1 MCLCFR
7 RIQDPSYRKWWRD
20 LEVNGILRIA
30 LVDHVFSKFIDKGLR
45 KQDILDMMELHG
57 LIAKFSIATDENQD
71 EQRYFVPT
79 QLRSS
84 PSALCEIKP
93 SGCDP
98 CPLVLHFLDGFV
110 PHGLFPQL
118 VSKFIHWCSENGSK
132 KSPQLF
138 NNGARFFITKQIIF
152 TLILICRKRFI
163 KIVLTTDPSSCKS
176 LSMNASNKMA
186 IEVRNFIERTLDGF
200 SRDLCWLINLRYE
213 LSVVCTHCLQSMCSL
228 HRVMSCCQ
236 DDCLHLLRVCP
247 GEKLICEEKCSREV
261 TVKVPGLEMWFEIR
275 HTQVNIYAF
284 LFKSKCWDDELE
296 LVMPLLTSRYSMN
309 QFIQRMFF
317 KD

>member
-71 EQRYFVPT
+71 ELRYFVPT

-118 VSKFIHWCSENGSK
+118 VSKFIHWCSENGLK
-132 KSPQLF
+132 ETPQLF
-138 NNGARFFITKQIIF
+138 NNGARLFIGKQITF
-152 TLILICRKRFI
+152 ALILICRKRFI
-163 KIVLTTDPSSCKS
+163 KIVLKTRNPSSTKS

-186 IEVRNFIERTLDGF
+186 IEVRIFIERTLYGF
-200 SRDLCWLINLRYE
+200 SCDLSWLSNLRCE
-213 LSVVCTHCLQSMCSL
+213 LSVVCTYCFECTRYL
-228 HRVMSCCQ
+228 HKKTSCDQ
-236 DDCLHLLRVCP
+236 DDCLHLLRVRP
-247 GEKLICEEKCSREV
+247 GEELFCLKNLWDE
-261 TVKVPGLEMWFEIR
+261 TVSPGWEMWFKVP
-275 HTQVNIYAF
+275 HTQVNRF
-284 LFKSKCWDDELE
+284 PF
-296 LVMPLLTSRYSMN
+296 
-309 QFIQRMFF
+309 
-317 KD
+317 

>member
-1 MCLCFR
+1 MN
-7 RIQDPSYRKWWRD
+7 DWKY
-20 LEVNGILRIA
+20 LETKGILRMN
-30 LVDHVFSKFIDKGLR
+30 LVDHVFSKFVEKGLC
-45 KQDILDMMELHG
+45 QEDILYLMELHG
-57 LIAKFSIATDENQD
+57 LIAKFSNQD

-79 QLRSS
+79 QLRPSS
-84 PSALCEIKP
+84 SELCEIEP
-93 SGCDP
+93 SECDGDP
-98 CPLVLHFLDGFV
+98 CPLVVHFLDGFV

-163 KIVLTTDPSSCKS
+163 KIVLTTDPCSCKS

-200 SRDLCWLINLRYE
+200 SRDLCWLINLQYE

-228 HRVMSCCQ
+228 HRVVSCCQ

-309 QFIQRMFF
+309 QFIQRMFC